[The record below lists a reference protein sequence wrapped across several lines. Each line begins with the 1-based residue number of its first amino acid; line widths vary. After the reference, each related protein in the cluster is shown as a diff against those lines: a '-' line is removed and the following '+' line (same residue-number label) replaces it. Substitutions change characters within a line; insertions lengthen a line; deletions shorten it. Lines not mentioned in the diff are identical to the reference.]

1 MRVFVVRETKLEMP
15 RGDDAS
21 FTVTAVKAD
30 GKTPQDISGATL
42 WFTAKDRRSDADP
55 GVFQKTGASIVI
67 VDGPNGI
74 ARVDIAAAD
83 TSGFTGPRTLLW
95 DFQSK
100 TAGKVQTLA
109 FGRLKVRVDVT
120 RAT

>member
-1 MRVFVVRETKLEMP
+1 MQ

-21 FTVTAVKAD
+21 FTITVLNAD
-30 GKTPQDISGATL
+30 GVTPEDLTGADL

-55 GVFQKTGASIVI
+55 GVFQKTGAAAVI

-74 ARVDIAAAD
+74 ARVDLAAGD
-83 TSGFTGPRTLLW
+83 TSAFTEPRTLYW
-95 DFQSK
+95 DLQAK
-100 TAGKVQTLA
+100 AAGKVQTLA
-109 FGRLKVRVDVT
+109 FGKLYVRTDVT

>member
-1 MRVFVVRETKLEMP
+1 VRSTNLEMQ
-15 RGDDAS
+15 RGDDPS

-30 GKTPQDISGATL
+30 GKRPENITGATL
-42 WFTAKDRRSDADP
+42 WFTAKDRRADADP

-67 VDGPNGI
+67 VDGANGI

-83 TSGFTGPRTLLW
+83 TSAFAGPRTLYW
-95 DFQSK
+95 DLQSK
-100 TAGKVQTLA
+100 AGGKVQTLA